1 MRLWLSGMLLSIAH
15 FPNLRGIKLGAMNE
29 VVNTDQPGAARTMY
43 STAIVAN
50 VSCGTIISFFE
61 NNDGSGRE

>member
-1 MRLWLSGMLLSIAH
+1 MLLSIAH

-50 VSCGTIISFFE
+50 VSCGTNISFFE